1 MATDAEKVA
10 KYREMAKDK
19 SLPQDVRN
27 VYLDKANA
35 LEKQAYEATK
45 KYAKGGAVKKMN
57 VGGALPQTMPAGA
70 MAKPYAKGG
79 AVTEKATGEKYA
91 SKKAMAKHEKGEGK
105 AMQMKEKMKGKPA
118 LAIVI
123 GVGKPKAMNKGGMAK
138 KGKC

>member
-10 KYREMAKDK
+10 KYRKMAEDK

-27 VYLDKANA
+27 TYLDKAVA
-35 LEKQAYEATK
+35 LEQKAYGENK
-45 KYAKGGAVKKMN
+45 KFAKGGAVME
-57 VGGALPQTMPAGA
+57 
-70 MAKPYAKGG
+70 KG
-79 AVTEKATGEKYA
+79 TGEKYA
-91 SKKAMAKHEKGEGK
+91 SKKAMAKHEKGESK
-105 AMQMKEKMKGKPA
+105 AMQMKEKGKPA

>member
-10 KYREMAKDK
+10 KYRKMAEDK

-27 VYLDKANA
+27 TYLDKAVA
-35 LEKQAYEATK
+35 LEQKVYGENK
-45 KYAKGGAVKKMN
+45 KFAKGGAVM
-57 VGGALPQTMPAGA
+57 
-70 MAKPYAKGG
+70 
-79 AVTEKATGEKYA
+79 EKATGEKYA

>member
-10 KYREMAKDK
+10 KYRKMAEDK

-27 VYLDKANA
+27 AYLDKAVA
-35 LEKQAYEATK
+35 LEQKAYGEDK
-45 KYAKGGAVKKMN
+45 KFNKGGMVKKMAKGGSVM
-57 VGGALPQTMPAGA
+57 
-70 MAKPYAKGG
+70 
-79 AVTEKATGEKYA
+79 EKATGEMYS
-91 SKKAMAKHEKGEGK
+91 SKGAMAKHEKGEGK

-118 LAIVI
+118 LAVVI